1 VKKSIASPLP
11 DAVDAGRPL
20 RTASGDGAVGSPEHL
35 HVTFERAVAAADRA
49 VGLWLA
55 QVSASVPDDLR
66 NTAPAHQSAS
76 DPRALRA
83 LVRVSAIAYARRL
96 RDAGVTPERMVVL
109 VKEAAGRPS
118 SVGYAVQEL
127 MSDMVRWS
135 IEAYFDE

>member
-1 VKKSIASPLP
+1 MQ
-11 DAVDAGRPL
+11 PL
-20 RTASGDGAVGSPEHL
+20 R
-35 HVTFERAVAAADRA
+35 AAADRA

-55 QVSASVPDDLR
+55 QMSASVPDDFR
-66 NTAPAHQSAS
+66 NTAPVHQSAS

-83 LVRVSAIAYARRL
+83 LVRASATAYARRL
-96 RDAGVTPERMVVL
+96 RDAGATPERMVVL

-118 SVGYAVQEL
+118 TVGLAVQEL